1 MEKYISNGY
10 LNDSK
15 IGNMQDIAVSLRTF
29 TEDFIEEASTAR
41 NNFFDDRIIQIL

>member
-15 IGNMQDIAVSLRTF
+15 IGNMQDIAVSF